1 LAELKN
7 TSQVKGFRAEHSVIK
22 LLESKNW
29 NLEFQRLKTD
39 IAEIDLIFEKSGE
52 VILVEVKT
60 LNNSWRAFDRI
71 QGSQLKKLELN
82 LFLFRKK
89 FSDIHFRAFV
99 AWVCPENKI
108 SFVEI

>member
-1 LAELKN
+1 VELKN
-7 TSQVKGFRAEHSVIK
+7 TSAVKGFKAEQSVIK

-29 NLEFQRLKTD
+29 NLEFQRLKTE

-60 LNNSWRAFDRI
+60 LNNSWNAFERI
-71 QGSQLKKLELN
+71 QSQQLKKLEMN

-89 FSDIHFRAFV
+89 FNDINFRAFV
-99 AWVCPENKI
+99 AWVSPENKI
-108 SFVEI
+108 SFVEV